1 VTSGAASSGAPWA
14 VIEPLLDRAL
24 ELPAT
29 EQDALLEQT
38 RASDPALAA
47 ELARLVYAG
56 RCVGGFLEEE
66 AAVYAEPLLTWAA
79 EREPLEPSAMLGRY
93 EIIRRLGRGATATVY
108 LARDEKHHRTVAVK
122 VLHPELTEALG
133 SDRFLREIE
142 IAATLHHP
150 HILPLFDSGS
160 ADGLLYYVMPHVEG
174 ESLRIRLSDDRPVP
188 VVDALRIAREVAEAL
203 DYSHRHGVVHR
214 DIKPENILLQDGQ
227 AIVADFG
234 IARAIDVASDG
245 VGEGLRGTGT
255 PAYMSP
261 EQATPNAVVDGR
273 ADIYAL
279 GCVVYEMLCGRPP
292 FEGTSPQEILA
303 HHVHTPVPQLAPP
316 GLDLPSGVDGAVHRA
331 LAKHPADRF
340 ATAAEFGHALVAVPA
355 AGVVAGGASVPGSS
369 IQQKRH
375 RNRLALF
382 GLTSAVVLA
391 FVAVRSRSLSVTNAL
406 ALRLDPHL
414 VAVLPFRVSSADPG
428 LSYLQDGLS
437 ELLAVQL
444 TGEGGPRAV
453 EPRAVANAWRQRS
466 SAGRALGPR
475 VAIQVARDLGAGRLV
490 DGGVAGGQGHVVV
503 TASVLDASSGR
514 TIGRASAEGPVDSLG
529 VLVARLAAQVLAA
542 DAGESRQL
550 ATLDAVPLSALRAY
564 LDGQAALRQGRWSQ
578 SMQHFGRALDIDSTF
593 AQAAMGL
600 AEAGSWDVVGDHGR
614 GNRLAAAYRTR
625 LSPGDRAM
633 LTALVGPRFP
643 DLSSNA
649 ETLAAA
655 EAAVQALPD
664 RPQAWFRLGDLY
676 WHWGAALGIPRSR
689 ELAAAAFR
697 RAIALDSSITHTS
710 PSAEPLVHL
719 FQIAAIEGDTATV
732 RRLGASGIARDT
744 VPGFFQWRMAWVF
757 HDSAALGT
765 LRRHFDVMS
774 DGALTGI
781 ITRSIEDGLPMDDA
795 DHAVAVLVARAG
807 TREEQVTAEMYRYA
821 VVMHEGRPKEGA
833 AGAPARSP
841 EFKLLR
847 GVGGELYWD
856 GDSAAGAAAVREV
869 SAHADAPLVTSAK
882 DRGGQYWDICWVE
895 RWRVA
900 HGQLGTVRRAMARLR
915 SRLPPG
921 LDPAGAT
928 WTNDFGSLCADLLEA
943 TVATIERQPNA
954 GSLAHRLDARLRQM
968 SPGWNIPDNL
978 VAAHLLEANG
988 DVPRALAAVRRRLFD
1003 MVPSTLSTYLREEG
1017 RLAALMGDTAGAIA
1031 AYRHYLTLQA
1041 HPEPTVAP
1049 HVAEARAALDRLL
1062 ATRQQ

>member
-1 VTSGAASSGAPWA
+1 MTSSGARSGAPWA
-14 VIEPLLDRAL
+14 AIEPLLDRAL
-24 ELPAT
+24 ELSAT
-29 EQDALLEQT
+29 EQDALLEQI
-38 RASDPALAA
+38 RDSDPVLAA
-47 ELARLVYAG
+47 DLARLVYAG
-56 RCVGGFLEEE
+56 RRVGGFLDES
-66 AAVYAEPLLTWAA
+66 AASYAGALLAWAA
-79 EREPLEPSAMLGRY
+79 DQEPLEPGSMLGRY

-122 VLHPELTEALG
+122 VLHPELAEAVG
-133 SDRFLREIE
+133 PDRFLREIE
-142 IAATLHHP
+142 IAAALHHP
-150 HILPLFDSGS
+150 HILPLFDSGAS
-160 ADGLLYYVMPHVEG
+160 DGLLFYVMPYVEG
-174 ESLRIRLSDDRPVP
+174 ESLRGRLLGGDRMPM
-188 VVDALRIAREVAEAL
+188 DEALRIAREVAGAL

-234 IARAIDVASDG
+234 IARAIEVASDG
-245 VGEGLRGTGT
+245 IGEGLRGTGT

-261 EQATPNAVVDGR
+261 EQATPNAVIDGR

-292 FEGTSPQEILA
+292 FDGTSPREILA
-303 HHVHTPVPQLAPP
+303 HHAHEPVPPLASP
-316 GLDLPSGVDGAVHRA
+316 GFALPSGIAAGVYRA
-331 LAKHPADRF
+331 LAKDPSDRF
-340 ATAAEFGHALVAVPA
+340 TTAAEFGQALGALAPAGTGAPPA
-355 AGVVAGGASVPGSS
+355 AGARQA
-369 IQQKRH
+369 R
-375 RNRLALF
+375 RNRLALL
-382 GLTSAVVLA
+382 GVTISVALVLL
-391 FVAVRSRSLSVTNAL
+391 AVRHRARPVTNAS

-414 VAVLPFRVSSADPG
+414 VAVLPFRVSNADPA

-453 EPRAVANAWRQRS
+453 EPRAVLGAWRQRAP
-466 SAGRALGPR
+466 AGGALGP
-475 VAIQVARDLGAGRLV
+475 AATLQVARDLGAGRLV

-529 VLVARLAAQVLAA
+529 LLVARLAAQVLAA
-542 DAGESRQL
+542 DAGESQQL
-550 ATLDAVPLSALRAY
+550 ANLNAVPLAALRAY
-564 LDGQAALRQGRWSQ
+564 LDGQTALRQGRWSQ

-614 GNRLAAAYRTR
+614 GNRLAIAYRAR

-633 LTALVGPRFP
+633 LTALVGPRSP

-689 ELAAAAFR
+689 RLAAAAFR
-697 RAIALDSSITHTS
+697 RAIALDSSITRTS

-732 RRLGASGIARDT
+732 RRLGTSAIAGDT
-744 VPGFFQWRMAWVF
+744 VPGFFRWRMAWVF
-757 HDSAALGT
+757 HDSATLAT
-765 LRRHFDVMS
+765 LRRHFERMS

-795 DHAVAVLVARAG
+795 DRAVAVLVGRAG

-821 VVMHEGRPKEGA
+821 VVMHEGRPGEAA
-833 AGAPARSP
+833 AGTPARSP

-856 GDSAAGAAAVREV
+856 GDSAAADNAVREA
-869 SAHADAPLVTSAK
+869 SALADAPLVRK
-882 DRGGQYWDICWVE
+882 GEDRGGQYWNICWVE

-900 HGQLGTVRRAMARLR
+900 HGKLGTARRAIARLR
-915 SRLPPG
+915 SGVPPG
-921 LDPAGAT
+921 FGPPGST
-928 WTNDFGSLCADLLEA
+928 WTTDFGSLCADLLEA
-943 TVATIERQPNA
+943 SLATIERRPNA
-954 GSLAHRLDARLRQM
+954 AGLAHRLDARLRQM
-968 SPGWNIPDNL
+968 SPGWNVPDNL
-978 VAAHLLEANG
+978 TAAHLLEANG
-988 DVPRALAAVRRRLFD
+988 DVPAALAAVRRRLFD
-1003 MVPSTLSTYLREEG
+1003 MVPSLLSTYLREEG
-1017 RLAALMGDTAGAIA
+1017 RLAALARDTSGAIT

-1041 HPEPTVAP
+1041 HPEPAVAHP
-1049 HVAEARAALDRLL
+1049 VAEARAALDRLL